1 MEDHLNI
8 VYYPFKCLENGN
20 AEDIDDA
27 QNAVAEAQQ
36 IFKSIVDR
44 FDWLT
49 KGVYKN
55 KSGVGGGAHF
65 LIAP

>member
-44 FDWLT
+44 FD
-49 KGVYKN
+49 
-55 KSGVGGGAHF
+55 
-65 LIAP
+65 